1 MAIDNKARTWVQNV
15 AAGFLC
21 VTAAVTFAIA
31 AAHPP
36 AQAQEE
42 KTRAEAS
49 SGYVPP
55 GMHEAQADKDV
66 GPGSDEAQ
74 LVTSPWDSFA
84 E

>member
-36 AQAQEE
+36 PQAQTQ
-42 KTRAEAS
+42 TRAEPS
-49 SGYVPP
+49 TGYIPP

-74 LVTSPWDSFA
+74 LVASPWDTFA

>member
-31 AAHPP
+31 AARPP
-36 AQAQEE
+36 AQAQ
-42 KTRAEAS
+42 TRAESS

-74 LVTSPWDSFA
+74 LVASPWDTFS

>member
-1 MAIDNKARTWVQNV
+1 MNSENKVRTWVQGV

-31 AAHPP
+31 GSHPP
-36 AQAQEE
+36 PQSATPSRSA
-42 KTRAEAS
+42 
-49 SGYVPP
+49 YVPP
-55 GMHEAQADKDV
+55 SMHEAEAGADV

-74 LVTSPWDSFA
+74 LVTSPWG

>member
-1 MAIDNKARTWVQNV
+1 MAIDEKARTWVQSI

-31 AAHPP
+31 GARPP
-36 AQAQEE
+36 AQAREQ
-42 KTRAEAS
+42 TRTES
-49 SGYVPP
+49 SSAYVPP
-55 GMHEAQADKDV
+55 GMHEAQADKDI

-74 LVTSPWDSFA
+74 LAASPWDAFA